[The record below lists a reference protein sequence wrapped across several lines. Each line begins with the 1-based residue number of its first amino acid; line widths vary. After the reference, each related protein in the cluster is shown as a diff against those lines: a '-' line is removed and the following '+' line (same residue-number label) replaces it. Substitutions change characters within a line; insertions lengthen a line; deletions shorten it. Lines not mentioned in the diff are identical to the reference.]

1 MPRPRTRRKTA
12 YIPPPTAS
20 GAKAP
25 SRAWVAPAMVTLFL
39 LGLAWIVVF
48 YLTSGDIW
56 GMRALGNWNLLV
68 GFGFITGGFVLSTQ
82 WR

>member
-1 MPRPRTRRKTA
+1 MPRPRIRRKSA
-12 YIPPPTAS
+12 YTPPPTKS
-20 GAKAP
+20 RNNLP

-39 LGLAWIVVF
+39 LGLAWIVLY
-48 YLTSGDIW
+48 YLSSGDIW
-56 GMRALGNWNLLV
+56 GMRALGSWNLLV